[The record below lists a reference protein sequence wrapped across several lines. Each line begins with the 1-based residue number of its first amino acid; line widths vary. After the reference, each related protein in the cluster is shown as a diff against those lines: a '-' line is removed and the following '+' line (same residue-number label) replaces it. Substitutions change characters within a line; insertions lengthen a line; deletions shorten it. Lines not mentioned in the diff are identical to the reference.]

1 MDLEKILEQI
11 KTETEREV
19 QAILA
24 DGQKQVEDL
33 LQKAKDEV
41 EGTRQRILQ
50 DAKYR
55 QQRESALI
63 MRQGIMQT
71 LRLQAEARQKLIDA
85 AMQEASEKL
94 EKLYAREDYA
104 SILNRFAREALMDLE
119 PSLLPGQKVILRFD
133 PKDERVP
140 IEKFGLDGHM
150 CEHRYDLKTTGGC
163 IAQSEDG
170 KVIVYNTIEARTKN
184 GLNLLRQQMWQMFER
199 RMNA

>member
-85 AMQEASEKL
+85 AMQEASENWKNSM
-94 EKLYAREDYA
+94 R
-104 SILNRFAREALMDLE
+104 
-119 PSLLPGQKVILRFD
+119 
-133 PKDERVP
+133 
-140 IEKFGLDGHM
+140 
-150 CEHRYDLKTTGGC
+150 
-163 IAQSEDG
+163 G
-170 KVIVYNTIEARTKN
+170 KIMRA
-184 GLNLLRQQMWQMFER
+184 F
-199 RMNA
+199 